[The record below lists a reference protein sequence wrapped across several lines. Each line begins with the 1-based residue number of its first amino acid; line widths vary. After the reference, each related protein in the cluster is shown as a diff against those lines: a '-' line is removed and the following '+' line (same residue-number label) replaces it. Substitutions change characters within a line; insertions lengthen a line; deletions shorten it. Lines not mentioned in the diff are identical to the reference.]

1 MTTTRSRAA
10 ARPVATAAD
19 KSLAARILARA
30 LAPESLE
37 AYVYATFPGR
47 YDMAPHH
54 RLIIDHLEAVERG
67 DITRLMIMMP
77 PRRGKSA
84 LASELFPA
92 WYLGR
97 NPDRHVIAC
106 SHTASLAYRFSRRV
120 RRQLTDDHW
129 PFEGVR
135 LRRGEAGVQRWGIEG
150 RQGGY
155 QAAGV
160 GGAVTGDGASLLV
173 IDDPVKSREHAHS
186 LTRRNAVGEWYDS
199 DAYTRLSPDGAVV
212 LINTR
217 WHDDDLAGRQLNA
230 MGAGGDDW
238 TVLSLPELAI
248 EGEPDPLGRE
258 PGDALWP
265 NRFPVE
271 KTAMLRATRP
281 HVWWPLFQQ
290 RPQAVTGGMLK
301 REYFSG
307 RYDPAVLPEFLLVGQ
322 FVDSAFSTEVSADPS
337 AVATWG
343 VTASHL
349 YVLDY
354 WSGRV
359 EYPELIA
366 TVKDQYA
373 KWAHLSPWV
382 YIENKA
388 SGQSAIQTL
397 RRDTLIPVRKF
408 DPGIASKLSRVQD
421 ASPFFA
427 AARVLLPDGPRWLAE
442 WIDEHVNF
450 PGAAH
455 DEAPDTSAMA
465 TRIMGRM
472 MAGGQELATEGDT
485 DA

>member
-1 MTTTRSRAA
+1 M
-10 ARPVATAAD
+10 TAAD
-19 KSLAARILARA
+19 KALAARILARA
-30 LAPESLE
+30 MAPDSLE
-37 AYVYATFPGR
+37 AYVYAAYPGR

-67 DITRLMIMMP
+67 DISRLMIMMP
-77 PRRGKSA
+77 PRRGKSL

-97 NPDRHVIAC
+97 NPDRSVIAC

-120 RRQLTDDHW
+120 RRQLSDDHW
-129 PFEGVR
+129 PFEGVA

-150 RQGGY
+150 RRGGY

-160 GGAVTGDGASLLV
+160 GGPITGDGADLLV
-173 IDDPVKSREHAHS
+173 IDDATKSREHAHS
-186 LTRRNAVGEWYDS
+186 VTRRDAVGEWYDS
-199 DAYTRLSPDGAVV
+199 DAYTRLSPTGAV
-212 LINTR
+212 IIIGTR
-217 WHDDDLAGRQLNA
+217 WHGDDLQGRQLAA
-230 MGAGGDDW
+230 MGNGGDDW
-238 TVLSLPELAI
+238 TVLCLPELAI
-248 EGEPDPLGRE
+248 EGEADPLGRE
-258 PGDALWP
+258 PGEALWP
-265 NRFPVE
+265 DRFPAE

-290 RPQAVTGGMLK
+290 RPQAVTGGMLR

-322 FVDSAFSTEVSADPS
+322 FIDSAFSTEVGADPS
-337 AVATWG
+337 AVATWA

-354 WSGRV
+354 WKGRI

-366 TVKDQYA
+366 TAKDQYA
-373 KWAHLSPWV
+373 KWRHLSPWV

-397 RRDTLIPVRKF
+397 RRETAIPVRKF
-408 DPGIASKLSRVQD
+408 EPGTASKVSRVQD
-421 ASPFFA
+421 ASPYFA
-427 AARVLLPDGPRWLAE
+427 AGRVLLPDGAPWLAE

-465 TRIMGRM
+465 TRILGRM
-472 MAGGQELATEGDT
+472 MAGGAELATDEESP

>member
-1 MTTTRSRAA
+1 M
-10 ARPVATAAD
+10 
-19 KSLAARILARA
+19 LARA
-30 LAPESLE
+30 YAPESLE
-37 AYVYATFPGR
+37 AYVYAAFPGH

-54 RLIIDHLEAVERG
+54 LLIIEHLEAVERG

-77 PRRGKSA
+77 PRRGKSL

-97 NPDRHVIAC
+97 NPDRNVIAC

-120 RRQLTDDHW
+120 RRQLSDDHW
-129 PFEGVR
+129 PFEGVG

-150 RQGGY
+150 RTGGY

-160 GGAVTGDGASLLV
+160 GGPITGDGADLLV
-173 IDDPVKSREHAHS
+173 IDDATKSREHAHS
-186 LTRRNAVGEWYDS
+186 VTRRDAVGEWYDS
-199 DAYTRLSPDGAVV
+199 DAYTRLSPKGAV
-212 LINTR
+212 IIIGTR
-217 WHDDDLAGRQLNA
+217 WHDDDLQGRQLAA
-230 MGAGGDDW
+230 MGNGGDDW
-238 TVLSLPELAI
+238 TVLCLPELAI
-248 EGEPDPLGRE
+248 EGEDDPLGRE
-258 PGDALWP
+258 PGEALWP
-265 NRFPVE
+265 DRFPAE

-290 RPQAVTGGMLK
+290 RPQAVTGGML
-301 REYFSG
+301 RRDYFSR
-307 RYDPAVLPEFLLVGQ
+307 RYDPAVLPEFALVCQ

-337 AVATWG
+337 AIATWA

-397 RRDTLIPVRKF
+397 RRETGIPVRGF
-408 DPGIASKLSRVQD
+408 EPGTASKVSRVQD

-427 AARVLLPDGPRWLAE
+427 ADRVALPDGARWLSE
-442 WIDEHVNF
+442 WIDDHVNF

-465 TRIMGRM
+465 TRILGRM
-472 MAGGQELATEGDT
+472 MADGAALATEGES